1 MSIAEFSVNRRITVT
16 MFILIITL
24 FGLLSFT
31 NLGLDMLPELEF
43 PYVSVVTGYEGVASE
58 EIETLLTKPIE
69 ESVGMVKGIKNITSV
84 SSEGLSGVYIEFEWG
99 TDLDI
104 AAQDVRDSLSWVIDY
119 LPEDADTPM
128 VVKFNSSSMPIMEYG
143 VIGIDDTIRL
153 RDYLDKT
160 IKPRL
165 ERLDGIAAAFI
176 FGGKEREI
184 QVLAD
189 PNKLKATELSLND
202 LARAVQAGNLNVSGG
217 HIETL
222 QKEYLVRT
230 QGYFENIKQIENT
243 IVTVT
248 EKGNPVY
255 VKDVAIVQDTFKEKK
270 GFENTNRSPAVLIDI
285 MKQSGF
291 NTLEA
296 VNNIKAE
303 LKKLEKDIPSE
314 LEFRLTFDQGNFI
327 ERSISSTGQ
336 TALWGG
342 LIAIIVVFIFL
353 RAIRP
358 TLAIALAIP
367 LSVISTFIGMKAL
380 DYTFNIMTL
389 GGIAL
394 GVGLLVDNAVV
405 VIENTFR
412 HLETGLHREKA
423 AVSGVN
429 EVGLAITASTFTTM
443 AVFLPLSLSQSI
455 AGKLARPLSLTVCI
469 SLLASLLVA
478 ITIIPAIAATIFK
491 KEKTFYGNI
500 RGKGWVNFLQ
510 KGYAFLLKIA
520 LKLRWIVLIVALGAL
535 VGSIFLTPLLGTEFM
550 PREDVPIGRLN
561 ITLPEGSVLEETM
574 HITDQI
580 ERLFMSK
587 DEIETC
593 IGFGGITAGAKFQA
607 AMGDRRDAV
616 NNSTIFSRFKE
627 REDRKRSTDEVLNE
641 IREQLPD
648 LEGVEYNFVD
658 MAGFF
663 FGTGDSPIE
672 INLYGPDLVMLDNLS
687 SDLMKNMSSIPGLK
701 DLEKSLKKSQPE
713 LHIVVDRAKASKMGL
728 SVHQIAS
735 TVETAVLGRV
745 ISRYHEGGDEYD
757 IRVRLQAPYRKDFDN
772 LMNLTIQSPL
782 GFTLPLYQVT
792 RLDKDI
798 GPSAI
803 TRKNQD
809 RVVSITGTNFNRDLG
824 SIVRDIQSVMA
835 EMDFPERYSY
845 EIGGTFE
852 DMQTSFKELTKA
864 FFVAVILIYM
874 IMAAQFESLT
884 QPLIVM
890 FTIPLAYVGVVLGL
904 TITGKTLSVPAFM
917 GLIILMGIVVNNGI
931 VMIDYINRLRKEGMK
946 KFDAI
951 IEGATIRLRPILITS
966 VTTICG
972 VLPMAFSGGDGSAMR
987 SPLAVS
993 VAFGLMFAMALT
1005 LFVVPSAYFIVD
1017 TISSKMVRSA
1027 DKFVMGTEEE

>member
-1 MSIAEFSVNRRITVT
+1 MSIAQFSVNRRITVT

-43 PYVSVVTGYEGVASE
+43 PFVSVVTSYEGVASE

-99 TDLDI
+99 TDLNI

-128 VVKFNSSSMPIMEYG
+128 VLKFNSSSLPIMEYG
-143 VIGIDDTIRL
+143 VVGIDDTIRL

-160 IKPRL
+160 VKPRL

-189 PNKLKATELSLND
+189 PNRLKATGLSLND
-202 LARAVQAGNLNVSGG
+202 LARAVQSGNLNVSGG
-217 HIETL
+217 HVEIL

-230 QGYFENIKQIENT
+230 QGYFENINQIENT
-243 IVTVT
+243 VITVT
-248 EKGNPVY
+248 DKGKPIY
-255 VKDVAIVQDTFKEKK
+255 VKNVAIVQDTFKEKK
-270 GFENTNRSPAVLIDI
+270 GFENTNGSPAVLIDI
-285 MKQSGF
+285 FKQSGF

-296 VNNIKAE
+296 VNNVKTE
-303 LKKLEKDIPSE
+303 LKKMEKDFPPE
-314 LEFRLTFDQGNFI
+314 LVFRLTFDQGNFI
-327 ERSISSTGQ
+327 ERSISSTGE

-342 LIAIIVVFIFL
+342 LIAIVVVFLFL

-358 TLAIALAIP
+358 TLAIAIAIP
-367 LSVISTFIGMKAL
+367 LSVITTFIGMKAL

-412 HLETGLHREKA
+412 HLETGLHREEA
-423 AVSGVN
+423 AVAGAN

-469 SLLASLLVA
+469 SLLASLFVA

-491 KEKTFYGNI
+491 KEKSFYGNI
-500 RGKGWVNFLQ
+500 QGKGWVKVIQN
-510 KGYAFLLKIA
+510 GYSSILKKSLA
-520 LKLRWIVLIVALGAL
+520 LRWLVLLIALGAL
-535 VGSIFLTPLLGTEFM
+535 VGSILLTPLLGTEFM

-561 ITLPEGSVLEETM
+561 ITLPEGSVLSETR

-587 DEIETC
+587 EEIETC
-593 IGFGGITAGAKFQA
+593 LSFGGITAGAKFQA

-616 NNSTIFSRFKE
+616 NNSTIFARFKD
-627 REDRKRSTDEVLNE
+627 REDRDRSTDEVLNE

-672 INLYGPDLVMLDNLS
+672 INLYGPDLKMLDNLGTE
-687 SDLMKNMSSIPGLK
+687 LMEKISAIRGLK
-701 DLEKSLKKSQPE
+701 DLEKSLKKRQPE
-713 LHIVVDRAKASKMGL
+713 LHIVVDREKASKMGL
-728 SVHQIAS
+728 SVYQIAS

-757 IRVRLQAPYRKDFDN
+757 IRVRLQAPYRRSFED
-772 LMNLTIQSPL
+772 LMNLSIHSPL

-792 RLDKDI
+792 RLEKDF

-824 SIVRDIQSVMA
+824 SIVRDIQSVLDT
-835 EMDFPERYSY
+835 MDLPERYSY
-845 EIGGTFE
+845 EIGGSFE
-852 DMQTSFKELTKA
+852 DMQTSFQELTKA
-864 FFVAVILIYM
+864 FIVAVILIYM

-884 QPLIVM
+884 QPFIVM
-890 FTIPLAYVGVVLGL
+890 FTMPLAYVGVLLGL
-904 TITGKTLSVPAFM
+904 MVSGKTLSVPAFM

-951 IEGATIRLRPILITS
+951 VEGASIRLRPILITS
-966 VTTICG
+966 LTTICG

-987 SPLAVS
+987 SPLAVA
-993 VAFGLMFAMALT
+993 VAFGLMVSMLLT

-1017 TISSKMVRSA
+1017 TISSKIGRKT
-1027 DKFVMGTEEE
+1027 DKIVNGNG

>member
-1 MSIAEFSVNRRITVT
+1 MSIAEFSVNRRITVS
-16 MFILIITL
+16 MFILIVTL

-31 NLGLDMLPELEF
+31 NLGLDMLPELDF
-43 PYVSVVTGYEGVASE
+43 PFVSVVTSYEGVASE
-58 EIETLLTKPIE
+58 EIETLITKPIE
-69 ESVGMVKGIKNITSV
+69 ESVGMVKGIKNINSV

-104 AAQDVRDSLSWVIDY
+104 AAQDVRDSLSWVLDY
-119 LPEDADTPM
+119 LPEDADSPM
-128 VVKFNSSSMPIMEYG
+128 VLKFNSSSMPVMEYG
-143 VIGIDDTIRL
+143 VVGIDDTIRL
-153 RDYLDKT
+153 REYLDKT
-160 IKPRL
+160 VKPRL

-189 PNKLKATELSLND
+189 PNKLKATGLSLND
-202 LARAVQAGNLNVSGG
+202 LARAVQTGNLNVSGG

-230 QGYFENIKQIENT
+230 RGYFEDIKQIENA

-248 EKGNPVY
+248 REGKTVH
-255 VKDVAIVQDTFKEKK
+255 VKDLAVVQDTFKEKR
-270 GFENTNRSPAVLIDI
+270 GFEHTNGSPSVLIDI
-285 MKQSGF
+285 MKQSGY
-291 NTLEA
+291 NTLQA
-296 VNNIKAE
+296 VRNVKAE
-303 LKKLEKDIPSE
+303 LEKMKKDIPAE

-327 ERSISSTGQ
+327 ERSISSTGE

-342 LIAIIVVFIFL
+342 VIAVIIVFIFL

-358 TLAIALAIP
+358 TLTIAIAIP
-367 LSVISTFIGMKAL
+367 LSVITTFIGMKAL

-412 HLETGLHREKA
+412 HLESGLHREKA
-423 AVSGVN
+423 AISGTN

-469 SLLASLLVA
+469 SLLASLFVA

-500 RGKGWVNFLQ
+500 QDKGWVRYLQ
-510 KGYAFLLKIA
+510 KAYSYLLRKS
-520 LKLRWIVLIVALGAL
+520 LKLRWLIILIAFGTLA
-535 VGSIFLTPLLGTEFM
+535 GSIFLTSFLGTEFM

-561 ITLPEGSVLEETM
+561 ITLPEGSPLSETA

-580 ERLFMSK
+580 EKIFLSK
-587 DEIETC
+587 KEIETSLS
-593 IGFGGITAGAKFQA
+593 FGGITAGAKFQA

-616 NNSTIFSRFKE
+616 NNSTILARFTE
-627 REDRKRSTDEVLNE
+627 REHRTRTTDAILNE
-641 IREQLPD
+641 IRDQLPD

-663 FGTGDSPIE
+663 FGTGDSPIV
-672 INLYGPDLVMLDNLS
+672 IHLYGPELRILDSIS
-687 SDLMKNMSSIPGLK
+687 SEIMAKISNIQGLK
-701 DLEKSLKKSQPE
+701 DLEKSLKERQPE
-713 LHIVVDRAKASKMGL
+713 LHIVVDRQKASKMGL
-728 SVHQIAS
+728 SVYQIAS
-735 TVETAVLGRV
+735 AVETAVLGKV

-757 IRVRLQAPYRKDFDN
+757 IRVRLQAPYRRSFKN
-772 LMNLTIQSPL
+772 LMDLTLQSPL
-782 GFTLPLYQVT
+782 GFSLPLYQVT
-792 RLDKDI
+792 TLEKDF
-798 GPSAI
+798 GPTAI
-803 TRKNQD
+803 NRKNQD
-809 RVVSITGTNFNRDLG
+809 RVVSITGTNFDRDLG
-824 SIVRDIQSVMA
+824 SIVKEIDAVIGS
-835 EMDFPERYSY
+835 MDMPERYSY

-852 DMQTSFKELTKA
+852 DMQTSFTELTKA
-864 FFVAVILIYM
+864 FIVAVILIYM
-874 IMAAQFESLT
+874 IMAAQFESFT

-890 FTIPLAYVGVVLGL
+890 FTLPLAYVGVVLGL
-904 TITGKTLSVPAFM
+904 LITGKDLSVPAFM

-931 VMIDYINRLRKEGMK
+931 VMIDYINRLRKDGLNK
-946 KFDAI
+946 LDAI
-951 IEGATIRLRPILITS
+951 VEGASVRLRPILITS

-987 SPLAVS
+987 SPLAVA
-993 VAFGLMFAMALT
+993 VAFGLTVAMLLT
-1005 LFVVPSAYFIVD
+1005 LFVVPSVYFIID
-1017 TISSKMVRSA
+1017 TISSKIIGKT
-1027 DKFVMGTEEE
+1027 DEKGF